1 MAISGCCGPRCC
13 GIGCATNCGGCGPAI
28 ASPCGCG
35 GRSCG
40 AACGGPLVALQNAR
54 RSLICGSGC
63 CEAYIGEW
71 TSTPPDCNDPCYDGQ
86 FIGGA
91 VKARPFCRPNC
102 GCRLSGLYGK
112 RNCSGAESSVPCGCG
127 EVTCGG
133 CDVVDYST
141 TEYVVDEYSEVIPAG
156 VQEGGCGCASCSAK
170 SPMATRLASMEG
182 GSSTKNSITAAA
194 RSKKLTQRAERIRR

>member
-91 VKARPFCRPNC
+91 VKARPFCWQR
-102 GCRLSGLYGK
+102 GCLLRGLYG
-112 RNCSGAESSVPCGCG
+112 RRDCTGDQSSVPCGCG
-127 EVTCGG
+127 EPTCGSV
-133 CDVVDYST
+133 CDAGSYTT
-141 TEYVVDEYSEVIPAG
+141 TEHVVSDYSEVVPAG
-156 VQEGGCGCASCSAK
+156 VQQGGCGCASCTAA
-170 SPMATRLASMEG
+170 SPMATRLASMGENPT
-182 GSSTKNSITAAA
+182 GSSITAAA
-194 RSKKLTQRAERIRR
+194 RSKKLTERAERIRR